1 MPNLKLA
8 ALLPTQFIVR
18 GEEHLVSYH
27 VHNADTGQNFNW
39 SGYSPVARLTVGSV
53 TVTGT
58 SAVVSQGGGTASATF
73 SAAQT
78 ATLPQ
83 NQWGTLVL
91 YADPATGSENLHVAN
106 VFVRTSFEALP

>member
-1 MPNLKLA
+1 MANLKLA
-8 ALLPTQFIVR
+8 SLLPTQFIVR
-18 GEEHLVSYH
+18 GEQHKVSYH
-27 VHNADTGQNFNW
+27 VHNADTNVNFNW

-83 NQWGTLVL
+83 NAWGTLVL
-91 YADPATGSENLHVAN
+91 YADPTADSENLHVAN
-106 VFVRTSFEALP
+106 VFVRTSFEAIP